1 MLGLLALL
9 TASTFFGAAIYI
21 NVAEQPARLRLD
33 DRAAL
38 EQWVPAYRRGFQM
51 QASLAII
58 SGLFG
63 LAAWWQSGNG
73 LWGFGAAVIL
83 LNWPFTIL
91 LIMPINRRLEATR
104 PEEVNEETRGLLVH
118 WGRLHAGR
126 SAFGAI
132 AMLVYLAAVW
142 LELRG

>member
-9 TASTFFGAAIYI
+9 TSAVFFGAAIYI
-21 NVAEQPARLRLD
+21 NVAEQPARLCLD
-33 DRAAL
+33 NRTAL
-38 EQWVPAYRRGFQM
+38 AQWVPAYRRGFQM
-51 QASLAII
+51 QASLAIL
-58 SGLFG
+58 SGLLG
-63 LAAWWQSGNG
+63 LAAWWQSGNA

-91 LIMPINRRLEATR
+91 RIMPINRRLEATR

-118 WGRLHAGR
+118 WGRLHAVR

-132 AMLVYLAAVW
+132 ATVIFLVAVW